1 MQENN
6 NSPHRKYQ
14 EYWDAVEKSLNEGNF
29 SGYKVAVIET
39 EKILQM
45 ALNDKKF
52 PGKNINEQIKNAEII
67 LKNPEKLKYSRAM
80 YNKIISESS
89 FDISSEDIKEIEMG
103 YYRAISDITKMSSK
117 DIDFKEKINL
127 FLQKYFYGFPRKIKR
142 GIILAFLFFLAIFLS
157 TETATGRL
165 IFEVLS
171 DFSKFI
177 FYKVVPGIIV
187 AVVVGIIIVG
197 GLYYWKSRKK

>member
-14 EYWDAVEKSLNEGNF
+14 EYWDTVENSLNEEF
-29 SGYKVAVIET
+29 SSGYKIAVIET
-39 EKILQM
+39 EKILRM

-67 LKNPEKLKYSRAM
+67 IKSPEKLDYSRAM
-80 YNKIISESS
+80 YNKIINEPD

-103 YYRAISDITKMSSK
+103 YYRAISDITKMKSK
-117 DIDFKEKINL
+117 DIKFKERINL
-127 FLQKYFYGFPRKIKR
+127 LLQRYFYGFPRRIKKSL
-142 GIILAFLFFLAIFLS
+142 ILSFLFFLTIFLF
-157 TETATGRL
+157 TETSTGRL
-165 IFEVLS
+165 IFEMLS
-171 DFSKFI
+171 DFSRFI
-177 FYKVVPGIIV
+177 FYKVVPGILALI
-187 AVVVGIIIVG
+187 AVGIVIIG